1 MVNVSTSFLQT
12 GDKTMLKFVKNFI
25 RDESGASAIEYALM
39 AALIAVVIIGGA
51 QLVGSRAS
59 TTFSRV
65 SSGLNA
71 AN

>member
-1 MVNVSTSFLQT
+1 
-12 GDKTMLKFVKNFI
+12 MLKLVKNFV
-25 RDESGASAIEYALM
+25 RDESGASAIEYALL

-59 TTFSRV
+59 TAFSGV
-65 SSGLNA
+65 ASGLNA